1 VRVLLWLLVL
11 TLAAAAHPLGQLMA
25 DSVTT
30 LTLTPNGVKVRYV
43 INFGEA
49 AAFTRLEQ
57 TDTNRDGQLDDAE
70 RQAYVA
76 INVQHF
82 AENMRL
88 TLDGQALPA
97 LSGGRGDL
105 KVEDTPSGLRKM
117 ISSYEYDV
125 PWPALAP
132 GQKHVL
138 EVKDASFEGVDGWR
152 EIASVGEAGVGLLT
166 APSPPQNAV
175 EAMQT
180 EARVEFH
187 LGPGKVF
194 PRSRS
199 SAPEQGSGWG
209 QDRLMGLLREQNVEP
224 RLVFM
229 ALGLAFLLGALHA
242 MTPGHGKTLVGAY
255 LIGSRGTVGQAVL
268 LGLVVTVTHTF
279 SVFLL
284 GLGCMLAFEYVMPE
298 KIIPW
303 IGFASGLLITMMG
316 LFLLKN
322 RDAILAHDHS
332 HDHGHS
338 HSHWPG
344 MAAHSHDHGHAHAD
358 YAGTTTAEV
367 GGHDH
372 ADHAHGAPTKERLG
386 LMALLSLG
394 ISGGMV
400 PCPDA
405 LVVLLSAI
413 ALNRLWFGMAILL
426 AFSAGLAFVL
436 MLIGVLMVT
445 ASRLF
450 EKTYPSDAL
459 VRRITTVSYGF
470 IVVVGLVIAFTSV
483 RL

>member
-1 VRVLLWLLVL
+1 MLLWLLVL
-11 TLAAAAHPLGQLMA
+11 TLAAAAHPLGQLTA

-30 LTLTPNGVKVRYV
+30 LTLTPTGAKVRYV

-57 TDTNRDGQLDDAE
+57 TDANRDGQLDDAE
-70 RQAYVA
+70 RQAYIA
-76 INVQHF
+76 TNVQHF

-88 TLDGQALPA
+88 TLDGKPLPA

-105 KVEDTPSGLRKM
+105 AVEDTPSGLRKM
-117 ISSYEYDV
+117 ISSYEYSV
-125 PWPALAP
+125 EWPALAP
-132 GQKHVL
+132 GQQHVL
-138 EVKDASFEGVDGWR
+138 EVKDASFDGVDGWR
-152 EIASVGEAGVGLLT
+152 EIATVGEAGVGLLV

-180 EARVEFH
+180 EAHVEFH
-187 LGPGKVF
+187 LGPGQVF
-194 PRSRS
+194 PRSS
-199 SAPEQGSGWG
+199 SAARPQEGWG
-209 QDRLMGLLREQNVEP
+209 QERLMGFLREKNVEP
-224 RLVFM
+224 RLIVM

-242 MTPGHGKTLVGAY
+242 LTPGHGKTLVGAY

-268 LGLVVTVTHTF
+268 LGVVVTVTHTF

-284 GLGCMLAFEYVMPE
+284 GLGCLLAFQYVMPE

-303 IGFASGLLITMMG
+303 IGFASGILITLMG

-344 MAAHSHDHGHAHAD
+344 MAAHSHDHGHSHTE
-358 YAGTTTAEV
+358 YAGTTTDEV

-372 ADHAHGAPTKERLG
+372 GDHTHGAPKKDRLG

-426 AFSAGLAFVL
+426 AFSAGLACVL
-436 MLIGVLMVT
+436 VMIGVLMVT

-470 IVVVGLVIAFTSV
+470 IVVVGLVIAFTS
-483 RL
+483 LKL